1 MQRRS
6 VLLLGLSLAL
16 IFGGAQAGQA
26 SQTVWSGLVIANNAA
41 KPEPVSPDLTYLE
54 ETLKDWFGYNQYK
67 VIGQSRKVLVT
78 GSEDWL
84 AQSKYFSLHIDSKEG
99 NDKTGYRVNLKL
111 FQESNLLLE
120 WEAKL
125 SKERPIIVKG
135 PQVGDGQLLLLLV
148 VQ

>member
-1 MQRRS
+1 MRRRF
-6 VLLLGLSLAL
+6 LLLSLGLGL
-16 IFGGAQAGQA
+16 IFSSVQAYGSEA
-26 SQTVWSGLVIANNAA
+26 VWSGLVIATNAP
-41 KPEPVSPDLTYLE
+41 KPEPVPPDLMYLE
-54 ETLKDWFGYNQYK
+54 ETLKDWFGYNQFK
-67 VIGQSRKVLVT
+67 VIGQSRAVLVT

-99 NDKTGYRVNLKL
+99 NDKGGYRVNLKL
-111 FQESNLLLE
+111 FQEKNLLLE

-125 SKERPIIVKG
+125 SKGRPIIVKG

>member
-1 MQRRS
+1 MKRRP
-6 VLLLGLSLAL
+6 VLLLGITLAL
-16 IFGGAQAGQA
+16 ILGAAQARA
-26 SQTVWSGLVIANNAA
+26 TQTVWSGLVIANNVA
-41 KPEPVSPDLTYLE
+41 KPDPVSPELTYLE

-99 NDKTGYRVNLKL
+99 NDRIGYRVNLKL

-120 WEAKL
+120 WDAKL

-135 PQVGDGQLLLLLV
+135 PQVGDGQLLLLLI

>member
-1 MQRRS
+1 MPRRCF
-6 VLLLGLSLAL
+6 LLLGLGLAL
-16 IFGGAQAGQA
+16 IFGEVEAQA
-26 SQTVWSGLVIANNAA
+26 SETVWSGLVIATNAA
-41 KPEPVSPDLTYLE
+41 KPDPVSPDLVYLE

-67 VIGQSRKVLVT
+67 VIGQSRAVLVT

-84 AQSKYFSLHIDSKEG
+84 AQSKYFALHIDSKEG
-99 NDKTGYRVNLKL
+99 NVKSGYRVNLKL
-111 FQESNLLLE
+111 FQEKNLLLE

-125 SKERPIIVKG
+125 SKGRPIIVKG

>member
-1 MQRRS
+1 MPRRCF
-6 VLLLGLSLAL
+6 LLLGLGLAL
-16 IFGGAQAGQA
+16 IFGGVEARA
-26 SQTVWSGLVIANNAA
+26 SETVWSGLVIATNAA
-41 KPEPVSPDLTYLE
+41 KPDPVSPDLVYLE

-67 VIGQSRKVLVT
+67 VIGQSRAVLVT

-99 NDKTGYRVNLKL
+99 NVKSGYRVNLKL
-111 FQESNLLLE
+111 FQEKNLLLE

-125 SKERPIIVKG
+125 SKGRPIIVKG

>member
-6 VLLLGLSLAL
+6 VLLLSLSLAL
-16 IFGGAQAGQA
+16 ILGGAQAGQS

>member
-6 VLLLGLSLAL
+6 VLLLGLLLAL
-16 IFGGAQAGQA
+16 ILGATQSSHG
-26 SQTVWSGLVIANNAA
+26 SQTVWSGLVIAENAA
-41 KPEPVSPDLTYLE
+41 KPEPPSPELTYLE

-67 VIGQSRKVLVT
+67 VIGQSRKTLVT

>member
-1 MQRRS
+1 MKRRL
-6 VLLLGLSLAL
+6 VLLLGISLAL
-16 IFGGAQAGQA
+16 IVSIPAAKA

-41 KPEPVSPDLTYLE
+41 KPEPPSPELTYLE
-54 ETLKDWFGYNQYK
+54 ETLKDWFGYNQYQ

-125 SKERPIIVKG
+125 SKDRPIIVKG
-135 PQVGDGQLLLLLV
+135 PQVGDGQLILLLV

>member
-1 MQRRS
+1 MRRRF
-6 VLLLGLSLAL
+6 VLLLTLGLAL
-16 IFGGAQAGQA
+16 VFGGVKARAA
-26 SQTVWSGLVIANNAA
+26 ETVWSGLVIANNAA
-41 KPEPVSPDLTYLE
+41 KPESPSPELTYLE

-67 VIGQSRKVLVT
+67 VIGQSRKALVT

-84 AQSKYFSLHIDSKEG
+84 ARSKYFSLHIDSKEG
-99 NDKTGYRVNLKL
+99 NDKAGYRVNLKL

-120 WEAKL
+120 LEAKL
-125 SKERPIIVKG
+125 SKGRPIIVKG

>member
-1 MQRRS
+1 MKRRS
-6 VLLLGLSLAL
+6 VLLLGLWLAL
-16 IFGGAQAGQA
+16 IFGSVVAAPA
-26 SQTVWSGLVIANNAA
+26 SETVWSGLVIANNVA

-54 ETLKDWFGYNQYK
+54 ETLKDWFGYNQYQ

-111 FQESNLLLE
+111 FQQSNLLLE

>member
-6 VLLLGLSLAL
+6 ILLLSVSLAL
-16 IFGGAQAGQA
+16 MLGAASADA
-26 SQTVWSGLVIANNAA
+26 SQTVWSGLVIANNMAQ
-41 KPEPVSPDLTYLE
+41 PEPIPADLKGME
-54 ETLKDWFGYNQYK
+54 DTLKGWFGYNQYK

-84 AQSKYFSLHIDSKEG
+84 AQSKYFSLHVDSKEG
-99 NDKTGYRVNLKL
+99 NDKTGYRVKLKL
-111 FQESNLLLE
+111 FQERNLLLE

-125 SKERPIIVKG
+125 SKESPIMVKG
-135 PQVGDGQLLLLLV
+135 PQVGDGQLILVLV

>member
-1 MQRRS
+1 MPRRCF
-6 VLLLGLSLAL
+6 LLLGLGLAL
-16 IFGGAQAGQA
+16 IFGGVEARGAE
-26 SQTVWSGLVIANNAA
+26 TVWSGLVIANNVA
-41 KPEPVSPDLTYLE
+41 KPARVSPELTYLE
-54 ETLKDWFGYNQYK
+54 ETLRDWFGYNQYE
-67 VIGQSRKVLVT
+67 VIGQSRAVLVT

-111 FQESNLLLE
+111 FQEKNLLLE

-125 SKERPIIVKG
+125 SKGRPIIVKG

>member
-6 VLLLGLSLAL
+6 VLLLGLWLAL
-16 IFGGAQAGQA
+16 ILGAAQSGHG

-135 PQVGDGQLLLLLV
+135 PQVGDGQLILLLV

>member
-1 MQRRS
+1 MKRRS
-6 VLLLGLSLAL
+6 VLLLGLWLAL
-16 IFGGAQAGQA
+16 IFGSAEAAPA
-26 SQTVWSGLVIANNAA
+26 SETVWSGLVIANNVA

-54 ETLKDWFGYNQYK
+54 ETLKDWFGYNQYQ

-99 NDKTGYRVNLKL
+99 NDKAGYRVNLKL
-111 FQESNLLLE
+111 FQQSNLLLE

>member
-6 VLLLGLSLAL
+6 VLLLGFALAL
-16 IFGGAQAGQA
+16 IFGGVQARGA
-26 SQTVWSGLVIANNAA
+26 ETVWSGLVIANNVA
-41 KPEPVSPDLTYLE
+41 KPEAPSPDLKYLE
-54 ETLKDWFGYNQYK
+54 ETLRDWFGYNQYK
-67 VIGQSRKVLVT
+67 VIGQSRKILVT

-84 AQSKYFSLHIDSKEG
+84 AQSKYFSLHVDSKEG
-99 NDKTGYRVNLKL
+99 NDKAGYRVKLKL

-125 SKERPIIVKG
+125 SKGRPIIVKG

>member
-6 VLLLGLSLAL
+6 VLLLGLWLAL
-16 IFGGAQAGQA
+16 IFGGARAGNA
-26 SQTVWSGLVIANNAA
+26 AQTVWSGLVIANNAA
-41 KPEPVSPDLTYLE
+41 KPDPPSPELTYLE

-120 WEAKL
+120 LEAKL

>member
-1 MQRRS
+1 MKRRS
-6 VLLLGLSLAL
+6 VLLLGLWLAL
-16 IFGGAQAGQA
+16 IFGSAEAAPA
-26 SQTVWSGLVIANNAA
+26 SQTVWSGLVIANNVA
-41 KPEPVSPDLTYLE
+41 KPDPASPELTYLE

-67 VIGQSRKVLVT
+67 VIGQSRAVLVT

-84 AQSKYFSLHIDSKEG
+84 AQSKYFSLHIDSKDG

-120 WEAKL
+120 LDAKL

>member
-6 VLLLGLSLAL
+6 VLLLSLSLAL
-16 IFGGAQAGQA
+16 ILGGARAGQG

-84 AQSKYFSLHIDSKEG
+84 AQSKYFSLHVDSKEG

-135 PQVGDGQLLLLLV
+135 PQVGDGQLILLLV

>member
-1 MQRRS
+1 MKRRS
-6 VLLLGLSLAL
+6 VLLLSLWLAL
-16 IFGGAQAGQA
+16 IFGSAKAAPA
-26 SQTVWSGLVIANNAA
+26 SQTVWSGLVIARNVA
-41 KPEPVSPDLTYLE
+41 KPEPVSPELTYLE

-67 VIGQSRKVLVT
+67 VIGQSRTVLVT
-78 GSEDWL
+78 GTEDWL

-99 NDKTGYRVNLKL
+99 NDKSGYRVNLKL

-125 SKERPIIVKG
+125 SKGRPIVVKG

>member
-6 VLLLGLSLAL
+6 VLLLSLSLAL
-16 IFGGAQAGQA
+16 ILGGAQAGQS

-135 PQVGDGQLLLLLV
+135 PQVGDGQLILLLV

>member
-1 MQRRS
+1 MKRRS
-6 VLLLGLSLAL
+6 VFLLGLWLTL
-16 IFGGAQAGQA
+16 IFVGAEAA
-26 SQTVWSGLVIANNAA
+26 PAAQTVWSGLVIANNVA
-41 KPEPVSPDLTYLE
+41 KPDPVSPDLTYLE

-67 VIGQSRKVLVT
+67 VIGQSRKVLIT

-99 NDKTGYRVNLKL
+99 NDKAGYRVNLKL

-120 WEAKL
+120 LDAKL

>member
-1 MQRRS
+1 MKRRR
-6 VLLLGLSLAL
+6 VLLLSLWLAL
-16 IFGGAQAGQA
+16 IVGSAETTHGA
-26 SQTVWSGLVIANNAA
+26 QTVWSALVMGNNVTQ
-41 KPEPVSPDLTYLE
+41 PE
-54 ETLKDWFGYNQYK
+54 ETPMELKKIEGTLKELFGYNQFT
-67 VIGQSRKVLVT
+67 VIGQSKKSVVT

-84 AQSKYFSLHIDSKEG
+84 AQSKYFSLHVDSKEG
-99 NDKTGYRVNLKL
+99 NDKTGYRLDLKL

-125 SKERPIIVKG
+125 SKGRPIIVKG

>member
-6 VLLLGLSLAL
+6 VLLLSLSLAL
-16 IFGGAQAGQA
+16 ILGGAQAGQA

-135 PQVGDGQLLLLLV
+135 PQVGDGQLILLLV

>member
-1 MQRRS
+1 MHRRP
-6 VLLLGLSLAL
+6 VLLLGLLLTL
-16 IFGGAQAGQA
+16 IFGGVQASNG

-41 KPEPVSPDLTYLE
+41 KPDPTSPELTYLE

-111 FQESNLLLE
+111 FQQSNLLLE

>member
-1 MQRRS
+1 MPRRS
-6 VLLLGLSLAL
+6 VLLFGLWLAL
-16 IFGGAQAGQA
+16 IFGGVEARAA
-26 SQTVWSGLVIANNAA
+26 QTVWSGLVIANNVA

-67 VIGQSRKVLVT
+67 VIGQSRKILVT

-111 FQESNLLLE
+111 FQERNLILE
-120 WEAKL
+120 WDAKFG
-125 SKERPIIVKG
+125 KERPIIVKG
-135 PQVGDGQLLLLLV
+135 PQVCDRQLLLLLV

>member
-6 VLLLGLSLAL
+6 VLLLGFALAL
-16 IFGGAQAGQA
+16 IFGGVQARGA
-26 SQTVWSGLVIANNAA
+26 ETVWSGLVIANNVA
-41 KPEPVSPDLTYLE
+41 KPEAPSPDLKYLE
-54 ETLKDWFGYNQYK
+54 ETLRDWFGYNQYK
-67 VIGQSRKVLVT
+67 VIGQSRKILVT

-84 AQSKYFSLHIDSKEG
+84 AQSKYFSLHVDSKEG
-99 NDKTGYRVNLKL
+99 NDKAGYRVNLKL

-125 SKERPIIVKG
+125 SKGRPIIVKG

>member
-6 VLLLGLSLAL
+6 VLLLGLLLAL
-16 IFGGAQAGQA
+16 ILGAAQSSHG
-26 SQTVWSGLVIANNAA
+26 SQTVWSGLVIAENAA
-41 KPEPVSPDLTYLE
+41 KPEPPSPELTYLE

-67 VIGQSRKVLVT
+67 VIGQSRKTLVT

-99 NDKTGYRVNLKL
+99 NDKTGYRVDLKL
-111 FQESNLLLE
+111 FQENNLLLE
-120 WEAKL
+120 LEAKL

-135 PQVGDGQLLLLLV
+135 PQVGNGQLLLLLV

>member
-1 MQRRS
+1 MKRRS
-6 VLLLGLSLAL
+6 VLLLGFWLAL
-16 IFGGAQAGQA
+16 IFGSAKA
-26 SQTVWSGLVIANNAA
+26 SPASETVWSGLVIANNVA

-54 ETLKDWFGYNQYK
+54 ETLKDWFGYNQYQ

-84 AQSKYFSLHIDSKEG
+84 AQSKYFALHIDSKEG
-99 NDKTGYRVNLKL
+99 NDKTGYRANLKL
-111 FQESNLLLE
+111 FQQSNLLLE

>member
-1 MQRRS
+1 MPRRR
-6 VLLLGLSLAL
+6 LLLLFLALAL
-16 IFGGAQAGQA
+16 IFGGVEARG
-26 SQTVWSGLVIANNAA
+26 SETVWSGLVIATNAK
-41 KPEPVSPDLTYLE
+41 KPQPVSPDLVYLE
-54 ETLKDWFGYNQYK
+54 ETLKDWFGYNQFE
-67 VIGQSRKVLVT
+67 VIGQSRAVLVT

-99 NDKTGYRVNLKL
+99 NDKGGYRVNLKL
-111 FQESNLLLE
+111 FQEKNLLLE

-125 SKERPIIVKG
+125 SKGRPIIVKG

>member
-1 MQRRS
+1 MPRRS
-6 VLLLGLSLAL
+6 VLLFGLWLAL
-16 IFGGAQAGQA
+16 IFGRSEARSAE
-26 SQTVWSGLVIANNAA
+26 TVWSGLVIANNVA
-41 KPEPVSPDLTYLE
+41 KPESPSPELTYLE

-67 VIGQSRKVLVT
+67 VIGQSRKTLVT

-84 AQSKYFSLHIDSKEG
+84 AQSKYFSLHVDSKGG
-99 NDKTGYRVNLKL
+99 NDKAGYRVNLKL

-125 SKERPIIVKG
+125 SKGRPIIVKG

>member
-6 VLLLGLSLAL
+6 VLLLGLLLAL
-16 IFGGAQAGQA
+16 IMSATQSGQA

-41 KPEPVSPDLTYLE
+41 KPEPPSPELTYLE

-111 FQESNLLLE
+111 FQQSNLLLE

-135 PQVGDGQLLLLLV
+135 PQVGDGELILLLV